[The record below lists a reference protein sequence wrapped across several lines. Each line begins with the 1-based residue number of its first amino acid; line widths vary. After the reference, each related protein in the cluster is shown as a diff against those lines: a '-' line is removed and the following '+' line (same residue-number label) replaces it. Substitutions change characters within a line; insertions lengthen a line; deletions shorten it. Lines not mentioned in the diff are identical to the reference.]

1 MHPVVAASY
10 QRGSLASVSAGVA
23 EAAGMVDGH
32 MARAVVQM
40 VKVAAGYMETAVVQ
54 TVRAAD
60 RMAVAPAGQGVAAEV
75 ERKFVA
81 GTVAATLGIFALQE
95 FG

>member
-1 MHPVVAASY
+1 MHPDVAASY
-10 QRGSLASVSAGVA
+10 QRDSLASVSAGVA

-54 TVRAAD
+54 TGD
-60 RMAVAPAGQGVAAEV
+60 SSGV
-75 ERKFVA
+75 
-81 GTVAATLGIFALQE
+81 E
-95 FG
+95 FDVWQNGLE